1 MHVVY
6 VIASSRVARLR
17 LRKLVRAAAGGPPAP
32 VIRLGVTAF
41 ACPSETW
48 RRLRGALHGVRK
60 AARQDGW
67 TPAVTATGRN
77 RPSSDPDGETPCS
90 PRS

>member
-6 VIASSRVARLR
+6 VIATSRVARLR

-32 VIRLGVTAF
+32 VTRLGVTAF

-48 RRLRGALHGVRK
+48 RGMRGDLRGVRK

-67 TPAVTATGRN
+67 TPAVTVNGHSH
-77 RPSSDPDGETPCS
+77 PSPNPDGDTACS